1 MYAPYCPAKD
11 EIKASMS
18 VKVKS
23 PDKEKLISDKFN
35 KDLVGDEVE
44 PDIKL
49 DDATKAHTNN

>member
-1 MYAPYCPAKD
+1 M
-11 EIKASMS
+11 KASMS

-35 KDLVGDEVE
+35 KDLVGDDVE
-44 PDIKL
+44 PDSKL